1 MLFPEEGLLCAEDE
15 LPDEGRPDA
24 DEGRLWAEEEPS
36 DAGLLCALAELPDE
50 TLLCSLDVLPDE
62 GRAEALDEGLLASP
76 EEACLDA
83 DVLSACPA

>member
-1 MLFPEEGLLCAEDE
+1 MLVPEEGLLCAEDD
-15 LPDEGRPDA
+15 LPDDGRPDA
-24 DEGRLWAEEEPS
+24 DEGRLCAEEEPS

-50 TLLCSLDVLPDE
+50 
-62 GRAEALDEGLLASP
+62 GRAEAFDEGLLASP